1 MTTKLNN
8 ADVQQM
14 EANDIRTST
23 LTGTAFDVREYV
35 GDILV
40 ILHSDA
46 GTGTTPTLDG
56 KIQDSATSGG
66 SFVNVSGA
74 TFAEID
80 DTAGGAHETII
91 IPANSVKR
99 WLKFIGTIA
108 GGGSESFGF
117 GVTIIGIKKIH

>member
-108 GGGSESFGF
+108 GDANESFGF

>member
-8 ADVQQM
+8 ATVTQL
-14 EANDIRTST
+14 EANDIRTAS
-23 LTGTAFDVREYV
+23 LSGTAFDIREYV
-35 GDILV
+35 GPVLV

-46 GTGTTPTLDG
+46 GTGTTPTLNGKMQDG
-56 KIQDSATSGG
+56 ATSGG
-66 SFVNVSGA
+66 SFADVSGA
-74 TFAEID
+74 AFAEID
-80 DTAGGAHETII
+80 DTAGGAHETIV

-117 GVTIIGIKKIH
+117 GVTIIGIKKVH